1 MSYTSEDGQTVHF
14 RLMDGI
20 KPRVTR
26 LAVALKFP
34 DYVIDDMETKRDP
47 VLYLLKEWLRGGNQE
62 HDSRPLTWGTLIT
75 ALRAAGLSEEAD
87 ILEQYFVAAP
97 TQVAV
102 RGGMA
107 YVHTVM
113 IVTDCSYSSVVYQLS
128 CALSQ
133 QKILGMI
140 MILVL

>member
-1 MSYTSEDGQTVHF
+1 MHLPGLTHFNYADAKPTLQELQYMSYTSEDRQTVHF
-14 RLMDGI
+14 RLMDRI

-75 ALRAAGLSEEAD
+75 ALGAAGLPEEVK
-87 ILEQYFVAAP
+87 ILELYFVTVP
-97 TQVAV
+97 QVAMG
-102 RGGMA
+102 GGMA
-107 YVHTVM
+107 YM
-113 IVTDCSYSSVVYQLS
+113 YML
-128 CALSQ
+128 
-133 QKILGMI
+133 
-140 MILVL
+140 